1 MLIMRRTLTGTLF
14 GLALIATLPGTA
26 AAVPLLQLD
35 IAGGY
40 YDTSTQTIIATDPV
54 FTLTAVLTPKENA
67 TATEISNLLNDTY
80 YISAALT
87 PQYGPAD
94 GGTFSFNGQTVDVIG
109 DMNYGTPPIDT
120 PGLIQTT
127 DPGDLAPHGIFP
139 TYFSEFAFQFSPV
152 NRALEYNTADNPGG
166 LTASATGTSY
176 YANFSVDTRLLDPS
190 YAIHFDLYDTFLR
203 NCSRN
208 QTASGCTD
216 VDVDHFAPFS
226 HDAQSPPVP
235 EPASMLLIGSGIGAG
250 VLRRL
255 RRKTA

>member
-1 MLIMRRTLTGTLF
+1 MRRTLNAALL
-14 GLALIATLPGTA
+14 GLASMAVLPGTA

-40 YDTSTQTIIATDPV
+40 YDTSTQTIIASGPV
-54 FTLTAVLTPKENA
+54 FTLTAVLTPSQNA
-67 TATEISNLLNDTY
+67 TATDIANLLNDTF
-80 YISAALT
+80 YISAAVT
-87 PQYGPAD
+87 PQYGPTD
-94 GGTFSFNGQTVDVIG
+94 GGSFVFNGQTVDVIG
-109 DMNYGTPPIDT
+109 DMVYGTPPMDT

-127 DPGDLAPHGIFP
+127 DPGDLAPHAIYP
-139 TYFSEFAFQFSPV
+139 TYFSEFGFQFSPV

-166 LTASATGTSY
+166 LTPSATGTSY

-208 QTASGCTD
+208 LTASGCTD
-216 VDVDHFAPFS
+216 VDIDHFAPFS

-235 EPASMLLIGSGIGAG
+235 EPASMLLLGSGIGAG